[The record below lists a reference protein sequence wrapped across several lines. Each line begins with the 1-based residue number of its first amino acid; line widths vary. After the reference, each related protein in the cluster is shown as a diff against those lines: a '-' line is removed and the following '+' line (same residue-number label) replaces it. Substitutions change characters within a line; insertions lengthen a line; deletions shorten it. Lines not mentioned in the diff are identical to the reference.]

1 MRTRPRGPRPGGS
14 DTRATILSAARTE
27 FASRGYDGAT
37 IRGIAVAAGVDP
49 ALVHHYFGTKS
60 RLFAAALQFPFDPEA
75 LFADVLGG
83 GIDGAGE
90 RLLRAVFAAWD
101 NAGSRAPMLAIIRTA
116 TTSDA
121 GAAMLREFLDRNILQ
136 RISAELS
143 PERAGMRAAL
153 VASQMAGLL
162 MARYVISLPA
172 LATASAEDIIA
183 AVAPNVQ
190 HYLNGDLGGPVDS

>member
-1 MRTRPRGPRPGGS
+1 MTRPRGPRPGGP
-14 DTRATILSAARTE
+14 DTRAAILAASRTE
-27 FASRGYDGAT
+27 FAGRGYDAAT
-37 IRGIAVAAGVDP
+37 IRGIAGTAGVDP

-60 RLFAAALQFPFDPEA
+60 KLFTAALQFPFDQAE
-75 LFADVLGG
+75 LFAQVLGG

-90 RLLRAVFAAWD
+90 RLLRAVFTAWE

-121 GAAMLREFLDRNILQ
+121 GAAMLREFLERNILQ
-136 RISAELS
+136 RIAAALT
-143 PERAGMRAAL
+143 PDRPRLRATL

-162 MARYVISLPA
+162 MGRYVICLPA
-172 LATASAEDIIA
+172 LVSASVDEIVA

-190 HYLNGDLGGPVDS
+190 HYLSGDLGRPVAD

>member
-1 MRTRPRGPRPGGS
+1 MSTRPRGPRPSGS
-14 DTRATILSAARTE
+14 DTRATILAAARTE

-37 IRGIAVAAGVDP
+37 IRGIAVTAGVDP

-60 RLFAAALQFPFDPEA
+60 RLFTAALEFPFDPQV

-121 GAAMLREFLDRNILQ
+121 GAAMLREFLERNILQ
-136 RISAELS
+136 RISSELS
-143 PERAGMRAAL
+143 PDRPGMRAAL

-172 LATASAEDIIA
+172 LATAPAEEIIA

-190 HYLNGDLGGPVDS
+190 HYLNGDLGRPVSS

>member
-1 MRTRPRGPRPGGS
+1 MSTRPRGPRPGGS
-14 DTRATILSAARTE
+14 DTRATILAAARTE
-27 FASRGYDGAT
+27 FASSGYDGAT

-60 RLFAAALQFPFDPEA
+60 RLFAAALEFPFDPDV
-75 LFADVLGG
+75 LFAAVLGG

-101 NAGSRAPMLAIIRTA
+101 DAGSRAPMLAIIRTA

-143 PERAGMRAAL
+143 PDRADLRAAL

-172 LATASAEDIIA
+172 LATAAAEDIIA

-190 HYLNGDLGGPVDS
+190 HYLNGDLGGPVGS